1 MEARRL
7 YARAERWTDA
17 FRASHPD
24 RVPFTFW
31 MYWRNRY
38 PRDAGLRIDHLLLN
52 AERAPALRSA
62 GVNRNVRGRTGASDH
77 APAWIELDIPGASAF
92 QRRFPGES
100 QHKGTM
106 QAGDGGAA
114 SAA

>member
-1 MEARRL
+1 V
-7 YARAERWTDA
+7 D
-17 FRASHPD
+17 
-24 RVPFTFW
+24 
-31 MYWRNRY
+31 
-38 PRDAGLRIDHLLLN
+38 
-52 AERAPALRSA
+52 
-62 GVNRNVRGRTGASDH
+62 RNVRGRTGASDH

-92 QRRFPGES
+92 QHRFPGES